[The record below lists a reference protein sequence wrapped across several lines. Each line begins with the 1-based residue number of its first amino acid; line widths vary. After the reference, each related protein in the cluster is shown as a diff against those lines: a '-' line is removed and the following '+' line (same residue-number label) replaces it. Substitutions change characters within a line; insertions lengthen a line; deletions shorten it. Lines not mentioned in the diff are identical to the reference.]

1 MIVFWSLPLFILVN
15 LTYIN
20 FSWTLFST
28 FFGTGIGGDS
38 RATVLVC
45 ASPENEN
52 AVETLQALRFGELW
66 FQKSCLNYHEIFYTS
81 QSYILMNFS

>member
-1 MIVFWSLPLFILVN
+1 MDSIF
-15 LTYIN
+15 Y
-20 FSWTLFST
+20 

-52 AVETLQALRFGELW
+52 AVETLQALRFGKLCV
-66 FQKSCLNYHEIFYTS
+66 QKSCLTTMKYLY
-81 QSYILMNFS
+81 

>member
-1 MIVFWSLPLFILVN
+1 MDSIF
-15 LTYIN
+15 Y
-20 FSWTLFST
+20 

-52 AVETLQALRFGELW
+52 AVETLQALRFGELCV
-66 FQKSCLNYHEIFYTS
+66 QKSCLNYHEIFYTS
-81 QSYILMNFS
+81 QSYIYELLMNSIFYFFLEQVKNVVLW